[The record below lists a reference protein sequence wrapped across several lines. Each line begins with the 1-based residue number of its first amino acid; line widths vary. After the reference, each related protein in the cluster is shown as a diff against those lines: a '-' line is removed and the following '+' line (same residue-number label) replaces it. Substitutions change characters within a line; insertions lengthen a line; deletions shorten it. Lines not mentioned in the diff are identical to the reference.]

1 MIEGLF
7 YSSADRFMAK
17 KSRPPE
23 LFEGMK
29 QFVQRHGLFG
39 RGSRVLA
46 AVSGG
51 IDSVVLLD
59 LLASLSVEWDLEVVI
74 LHVNHRL
81 RGRESNADENFVV
94 SLAKQYGFPLFAERV
109 ETKREAAK
117 KKLSIQE
124 AARDLRYAF
133 FLAKTAELKGDAVA
147 TAHNANDNAE
157 TMLLNFVRGTGI
169 DGIAGIPIQR
179 NGAPIVR
186 PLLFATRE
194 EIAAYARER
203 KLRHR
208 EDSSNLTDKYS
219 RNFLRRQVI
228 PLLERRV
235 NSSVVK
241 SLSNSSDIFKGCAEY
256 LREQVRN
263 AWPAIVSE
271 NGGEIVFLKEELRK
285 QHPYMR
291 QLIVH
296 DAFLGKDIEPSADR
310 IGAVV
315 SLLGGEKGTR
325 VDCGSGWRAENE
337 SERIRLSRQ
346 TAAADF
352 SYVLQEEGIITNA
365 LFSLSVKKSKNVP
378 NKLGSHSSTE
388 YVDAGKLRFPLYV
401 RSWKEGDS
409 FVPLG
414 MKHRKKVSDFFV
426 DLKIP
431 RTEKMKIPI
440 VESGGNIVWV
450 AGCRID
456 DRFKITPPLL
466 KRINFQFAA
475 HEKENLRQQ
484 RAV

>member
-1 MIEGLF
+1 M
-7 YSSADRFMAK
+7 RK
-17 KSRPPE
+17 KSRLPE
-23 LFEGMK
+23 LYEGIK
-29 QFVQRHGLFG
+29 RFVQSHDLIR
-39 RGSRVLA
+39 RGSKVLA

-59 LLASLSVEWDLEVVI
+59 LLASLAAEWNLKVVI
-74 LHVNHRL
+74 LHVNHQL
-81 RGRESNADENFVV
+81 RGRESNADEKFVE
-94 SLAKQYGFPLFAERV
+94 SLAKHYGLPLFIAHV
-109 ETKREAAK
+109 ETKSEAARR
-117 KKLSIQE
+117 KLSIQE

-133 FLAKTAELKGDAVA
+133 FLTKEAELHGDVVA

-179 NGAPIVR
+179 NGASIVR
-186 PLLFATRE
+186 PLLFATRP

-203 KLRHR
+203 KLKYR
-208 EDSSNLTDKYS
+208 EDSSNLSDKYS
-219 RNFLRRQVI
+219 RNFVRRQVI
-228 PLLERRV
+228 PLLEKRINASLV
-235 NSSVVK
+235 Q
-241 SLSNSSDIFKGCAEY
+241 SLSNSSAIFKACAEY
-256 LREQVRN
+256 LREQ
-263 AWPAIVSE
+263 AQKEWPATVFE
-271 NGGEIVFLKEELRK
+271 DGGEILFLKDSLWK

-296 DAFLGKDIEPSADR
+296 DVFLRKEIEPSADR

-315 SLLGGEKGTR
+315 SLLGAEKGTR
-325 VDCGSGWRAENE
+325 VDCGNGWRAENE
-337 SERIRLSRQ
+337 SEHIRLSRRS
-346 TAAADF
+346 AGADF
-352 SYVLQEEGIITNA
+352 SYVLQEEGVVTND
-365 LFSLSVKKSKNVP
+365 LFSLTVKKSKNVP

-431 RTEKMKIPI
+431 RSEKMRIPI

-456 DRFKITPPLL
+456 DRFKITPASTEAYKLSI
-466 KRINFQFAA
+466 RST
-475 HEKENLRQQ
+475 
-484 RAV
+484 